1 MANVAPAELAKEFRS
16 MLMKVAQKLTE
27 DEMSRLS
34 YEEGFILELPPGST
48 GLQDMRVHFLHK
60 LEAKGVFS
68 PKNPDGF
75 AGLLKRLSRDNLI
88 AEVNKYKQNHLFV
101 KPAKK
106 IKKKVKRGR
115 ESSS

>member
-1 MANVAPAELAKEFRS
+1 
-16 MLMKVAQKLTE
+16 MKVAQKLTE